1 MPFRQANPRKSNR
14 RGGGLGHSWSLP
26 LNESDLFDQTR
37 PRHRSLPPRQHPN
50 CGIGAQ
56 GVRLNFVVIRIANW
70 LVGHTSAPLN
80 TTIDN
85 RSVD

>member
-1 MPFRQANPRKSNR
+1 
-14 RGGGLGHSWSLP
+14 
-26 LNESDLFDQTR
+26 
-37 PRHRSLPPRQHPN
+37 
-50 CGIGAQ
+50 
-56 GVRLNFVVIRIANW
+56 VRLNFVVIRIANW